1 MTTITSTRFSA
12 IRVNPFKVNTKVMT
26 FIPDFKPYLIAAAVI
41 AGLLMANM
49 VTVYVWRVV
58 TCNC

>member
-12 IRVNPFKVNTKVMT
+12 IRVKPLKVNTKVMT

>member
-1 MTTITSTRFSA
+1 MTTITGTGFSA
-12 IRVNPFKVNTKVMT
+12 ITVKPLKVNTKVMT

>member
-1 MTTITSTRFSA
+1 MTTITGTSFS
-12 IRVNPFKVNTKVMT
+12 VVKVKPLKVNSKVMT

-41 AGLLMANM
+41 AGLYMANM

>member
-1 MTTITSTRFSA
+1 MTTITGTGFSA
-12 IRVNPFKVNTKVMT
+12 ITVKPLKVNTKVMT

-49 VTVYVWRVV
+49 VTVYVWRIV
-58 TCNC
+58 TCGC

>member
-1 MTTITSTRFSA
+1 MTTITGTRFAAVS
-12 IRVNPFKVNTKVMT
+12 VKPLNVNTKAMT

-49 VTVYVWRVV
+49 VTVYVWRLV
-58 TCNC
+58 TCGC